1 MVIIFDSFPVNALPD
16 DDTLDALGQV
26 AMTVFEHT
34 GRAYPPTERVQGNA
48 FRVVARTSVPS
59 LGSAISR
66 KNEGGFS
73 HTVTGGARGCP
84 RATPLSRFVD
94 QRTVH

>member
-34 GRAYPPTERVQGNA
+34 GRAYPPHR
-48 FRVVARTSVPS
+48 AR
-59 LGSAISR
+59 SR
-66 KNEGGFS
+66 KRFQS
-73 HTVTGGARGCP
+73 GC
-84 RATPLSRFVD
+84 AN
-94 QRTVH
+94 QRPIAG